1 MHMHGRN
8 FAVEIVIFV
17 CKMNHGKMKKFLT
30 ALSLI
35 TVLPVSQ
42 YVYARYAA
50 PATLKNDIRYYIP
63 IKKSCRVK
71 K

>member
-1 MHMHGRN
+1 
-8 FAVEIVIFV
+8 
-17 CKMNHGKMKKFLT
+17 MKKFLA

-42 YVYARYAA
+42 YVYGRGVA